1 MKVEKI
7 NNNKAMIVL
16 TTEEL
21 SKRRITLKD
30 IKAGTKKVQDF
41 FFEILEDAN
50 IIDDFANETSGL
62 FVEVSTCEDDIFMI
76 TITKADCLPELT
88 EFDKI
93 SKTSKVAYTVSSNIY
108 SFNSLKVLYD
118 FCKKALD
125 EDLYVGVNSLYEL
138 NNKYYLLFS
147 NSSIKKSNFV
157 KTFSVISEYADR
169 YFSKQTTLFL
179 EYAKRL
185 IAKDAIQTLQNI

>member
-21 SKRRITLKD
+21 SKRKITLKD
-30 IKAGTKKVQDF
+30 IKDGSKKVQDF
-41 FFEILEDAN
+41 FFEILEDAD
-50 IIDDFANETSGL
+50 IIDDFANESSGL
-62 FVEVSTCEDDIFMI
+62 FVEVSTSEDDIYMV
-76 TITKADCLPELT
+76 TITKADCLPDLT
-88 EFDKI
+88 DFDKI
-93 SKTSKVAYTVSSNIY
+93 SKYNKVAYTVSSNIY
-108 SFNSLKVLYD
+108 SFPSLKILYD

-125 EDLYVGVNSLYEL
+125 EELYVGINSLYEL

-157 KTFSVISEYADR
+157 KTFSVLSEYSDK
-169 YFSKQTTLFL
+169 YFSKQTTCFL
-179 EYAKRL
+179 EYAKQL

>member
-21 SKRRITLKD
+21 SKRKITLKD
-30 IKAGTKKVQDF
+30 IKDGSKKVQDF
-41 FFEILEDAN
+41 FFEILEDAD
-50 IIDDFANETSGL
+50 IIDDFANESSGL
-62 FVEVSTCEDDIFMI
+62 FVEVSTSEDDIYMV
-76 TITKADCLPELT
+76 TITKADCLPDLT
-88 EFDKI
+88 DFDKI
-93 SKTSKVAYTVSSNIY
+93 SKSNRVTYTVSSNIY
-108 SFNSLKVLYD
+108 SFPSLKTLYD

-125 EDLYVGVNSLYEL
+125 EELYVGVNSLYEL

-157 KTFSVISEYADR
+157 KTFSVLSEYTDK
-169 YFSKQTTLFL
+169 YFSKQTTSFL
-179 EYAKRL
+179 EYAKQL
-185 IAKDAIQTLQNI
+185 IAKNAIQTLQNI